1 MNPTGDVA
9 ETVYD
14 EKTPRHAYTI
24 DETYKAVGLSRQTVQ
39 AAIDD
44 KKLVATIVTPRKKI
58 VRPRDLEAWL
68 DSLPRTA

>member
-1 MNPTGDVA
+1 MTLPGDVA
-9 ETVYD
+9 KMDYD
-14 EKTPRHAYTI
+14 GKTPRHAYTI
-24 DETYKAVGLSRQTVQ
+24 DETIQAVGLSRQTVQ